1 MPFGLKNAVPCFQRK
16 INEIITKFKCEGTF
30 AYLDDIT
37 VCGKTREEHD
47 KNLKAFLQAGKH
59 CNITFNTS
67 KCCFATDTVN
77 LLGYQISHGTIQPDS
92 VRVAPL
98 LSLPVPQTAKELQR
112 IVGMFAYYSQWIPQF
127 SEKIKPLIFVKQFP
141 LGEKGLKALSCL
153 KYSLSSATL
162 KAVDETLPFVVETDA
177 SDNAILLR

>member
-1 MPFGLKNAVPCFQRK
+1 M
-16 INEIITKFKCEGTF
+16 
-30 AYLDDIT
+30 DDIT

-47 KNLKAFLQAGKH
+47 KNLKAFLQAAKH

-141 LGEKGLKALSCL
+141 LGEKELKALSCL
-153 KYSLSSATL
+153 KHSLSSATL